1 MDLSTHFSL
10 SEFVTSQTAERLGID
25 NTPPQAVMRAI
36 LRTATGMEG
45 VRTLLCAPIIIS
57 SGYRSPALNKSIGGA
72 SNSQHMKG
80 EAVDFICPGYGSPL
94 KICKA
99 IVASGI
105 KFDQLI
111 QEGKWVHISFSDA
124 NRREVLTAN
133 FDPAGATYI
142 KGLA

>member
-10 SEFVTSQTAERLGID
+10 SEFVTSQTAARLGID
-25 NTPPQAVMRAI
+25 NTPPQSVMRVI

-45 VRTLLCAPIIIS
+45 VRTLLGAPIIIS
-57 SGYRSPALNKSIGGA
+57 SGYRSPELNKAIGGA
-72 SNSQHMKG
+72 KNSQHVKG

-111 QEGKWVHISFSDA
+111 NEAQWVHISFSDA

-133 FDPAGATYI
+133 FDPAGATYL

>member
-10 SEFVTSQTAERLGID
+10 SEFVTSQTAARLGID

-45 VRTLLCAPIIIS
+45 VRTLLSAPIIIS
-57 SGYRSPALNKSIGGA
+57 SGYRSPELNKAIGGA
-72 SNSQHMKG
+72 KNSQHVKG

-111 QEGKWVHISFSDA
+111 QEGQWVHISFSDA
-124 NRREVLTAN
+124 NRREVLTADFSN
-133 FDPAGATYI
+133 GAATYA

>member
-25 NTPPQAVMRAI
+25 NTPPQSVMRAI
-36 LRTATGMEG
+36 LRTATGLEG
-45 VRTLLCAPIIIS
+45 VRTLLGAPIIIS
-57 SGYRSPALNKSIGGA
+57 SGYRSPALNKAIGGA
-72 SNSQHMKG
+72 ANSQHVKG
-80 EAVDFICPGYGSPL
+80 EAADFICPGFGSPL

-111 QEGKWVHISFSDA
+111 HEGKWVHISFADT
-124 NRREVLTAN
+124 NRREVLTAK
-133 FDPAGATYI
+133 FDPAGAAYT

>member
-10 SEFVTSQTAERLGID
+10 SEFVTSQTAARLGID

-45 VRTLLCAPIIIS
+45 VRTLLGAPIIIS
-57 SGYRSPALNKSIGGA
+57 SGYRSPELNKAIGGA
-72 SNSQHMKG
+72 KNSQHVKG
-80 EAVDFICPGYGSPL
+80 EAVDFICPGYGIPL
-94 KICKA
+94 KICKS